1 MEIIYSPKAFEDLK
15 FWKRSG
21 NKLVQKKIQELIFD
35 IQKNPFT
42 GIGKP
47 EPLKHNLKGSWSRR
61 ITDEHRLVYEVNE
74 ANEVIIL
81 SVLSLK
87 GHY

>member
-47 EPLKHNLKGSWSRR
+47 EPLKH
-61 ITDEHRLVYEVNE
+61 EHRLVYEVNE
-74 ANEVIIL
+74 ANKVLIL
-81 SVLSLK
+81 SVLFLK
-87 GHY
+87 GHH